1 MAIEG
6 GAIEGWKNSGNFS
19 FEDEEGAL
27 DIFFEMYKMQTC
39 CRSHFKIKNVVSC
52 KFFLICRVVFTEL

>member
-1 MAIEG
+1 MATEG
-6 GAIEGWKNSGNFS
+6 GVIEGWKNSGNFS

-27 DIFFEMYKMQTC
+27 NDIFFEMYKMQTC

-52 KFFLICRVVFTEL
+52 KF